1 MFKFY
6 CANPNIQ
13 EKNRQHIDEM
23 LTHDIIEPSNSVRH
37 SPVMMVKK
45 RSGEFRFAIDY
56 RKLNQITV
64 LLLPRP
70 H

>member
-1 MFKFY
+1 
-6 CANPNIQ
+6 
-13 EKNRQHIDEM
+13 M
-23 LTHDIIEPSNSVRH
+23 LTHNIIEPSNSVRH

-45 RSGEFRFAIDY
+45 RSGEFGFAIDY

-64 LLLPRP
+64 LLFPRP